1 MAPLF
6 FCGGRFFKAASMK
19 RIVFILAGGP
29 VPDLAFLKERI
40 DSLHPAAILCA
51 DGGARHARKLGLVPE
66 AIVGDMDSLDDE
78 TARFFS
84 GQGCRLLRHPPE
96 KDETDTELAL
106 AEALGMNPDAVWI
119 FGALGRRL
127 DHTLAN
133 LSLLASEAA
142 EGVDVRLVDPFCEAF
157 VVRGTKTIEG
167 EPGQTVSVFPLG
179 AATEGITLEGFEYP
193 LNGAMMKPGKP
204 YGVSNRLI
212 ADRGVIR
219 VGKGALL
226 VVHYFKAGVFPAG
239 D

>member
-1 MAPLF
+1 MF
-6 FCGGRFFKAASMK
+6 FRGGRFFRAVSMG

-29 VPDLAFLKERI
+29 LPDPEFLSERVNSI
-40 DSLHPAAILCA
+40 RPAAILCA
-51 DGGARHARKLGLVPE
+51 DGGARHARELGLVPE
-66 AIVGDMDSLDDE
+66 AIIGDMDSLDDE
-78 TARFFS
+78 TACFFS

-106 AEALGMNPDAVWI
+106 AEAMGMNPDAVWI

-133 LSLLASEAA
+133 LSLLACDAA
-142 EGVDVRLVDPFCEAF
+142 RGVDVRLVDSFCEAF
-157 VVRGTKTIEG
+157 LVRDMKILEG

-179 AATEGITLEGFEYP
+179 EAAEGIDLEGFEYP
-193 LNGAMMKPGKP
+193 LDGAEMKPGKP

-212 ADRGVIR
+212 ASRGLIR
-219 VGKGALL
+219 VRRGALL
-226 VVHYFKAGVFPAG
+226 VIRYFRAGGFPAG

>member
-1 MAPLF
+1 M
-6 FCGGRFFKAASMK
+6 R

-29 VPDLAFLKERI
+29 LQDPEFLRERV
-40 DSLHPAAILCA
+40 DSIRPVAILCA
-51 DGGARHARKLGLVPE
+51 DGGASHARKLGLVPK
-66 AIVGDMDSLDDE
+66 AIIGDMDSLDDE

-84 GQGCRLLRHPPE
+84 TRGCRLLRHPPE

-106 AEALGMNPDAVWI
+106 TEALGMNPDAVWI

-133 LSLLASEAA
+133 LSLLACDAA
-142 EGVDVRLVDPFCEAF
+142 RGVDVRLLDPSCEAF
-157 VVRGTKTIEG
+157 LVRDMRILEG

-179 AATEGITLEGFEYP
+179 EAAEGIDLEGFEYP
-193 LNGAMMKPGKP
+193 LAGAEMRAGKP

-212 ADRGVIR
+212 ASRGSIR
-219 VGKGALL
+219 VRRGALL
-226 VVHYFKAGVFPAG
+226 VIRYFRAGEFPAG

>member
-1 MAPLF
+1 MF
-6 FCGGRFFKAASMK
+6 FCGGRFFRAVSME

-29 VPDLAFLKERI
+29 LPDQEFLRERV
-40 DSLHPAAILCA
+40 DSIRPAAILCA
-51 DGGARHARKLGLVPE
+51 DGGAHHAKALGLVPE

-78 TARFFS
+78 TARFFA

-96 KDETDTELAL
+96 KDKTDTELAL
-106 AEALGMNPDAVWI
+106 TEALGMNPDAVWI

-133 LSLLASEAA
+133 LSLLACDAA
-142 EGVDVRLVDPFCEAF
+142 RGMDVRLVDPFCEAF
-157 VVRGTKTIEG
+157 LVRDMKILEG

-179 AATEGITLEGFEYP
+179 EAAGGIDLEGFEYP
-193 LNGAMMKPGKP
+193 LAGAEMKAGKP

-212 ADRGVIR
+212 ASRGLIR
-219 VGKGALL
+219 VRRGALL
-226 VVHYFKAGVFPAG
+226 VIRYFKAGVFPAG